1 MKQLDIGTKLIDSR
15 TITELADA
23 DLDLVAGGQ
32 ANGTTVAE
40 FNHNSGPFGASGN
53 PNASAGPGF
62 FLKQDTHFAVLAI
75 AQPPGQV

>member
-1 MKQLDIGTKLIDSR
+1 MNKPKVDVKATNSGTL
-15 TITELADA
+15 TELADA
-23 DLDLVAGGQ
+23 DLDLVTGGQ

-62 FLKQDTHFAVLAI
+62 FLKQDTHFAVLAVL
-75 AQPPGQV
+75 QPPGQT